1 MKSLVV
7 LRNNLERRRRRL
19 LWPGEEENVT
29 PELIS
34 ATQYQIDIKPN
45 THRHAVSLEDQPY
58 V

>member
-7 LRNNLERRRRRL
+7 FRNNLERRRRRL

-45 THRHAVSLEDQPY
+45 TTQTRSQP
-58 V
+58 